1 MNAKRAVAYLRVS
14 TRKQGQSGLGLEAQR
29 EAVSAFLKIGDWPL
43 VAEFVEVESG
53 RKDDRPELEKALAA
67 CRIHKAALIV
77 AKLDRLSRDAYFLLG
92 LARSKVDFICCDMPS
107 ANSLTVGIM
116 AMVAEEEARLVSV
129 RTRDALKAAK
139 ARGVRLGTP
148 ANLTDDAR
156 RMGAVAGVKVR
167 QAVAEQRA
175 ADLAP
180 KIITLRSSGVTSL
193 KGIAAEL
200 NADQVPTARGGQWTA
215 TQVSRLLAQ
224 IDGLAS
230 GNAGV

>member
-1 MNAKRAVAYLRVS
+1 MKPTRAVSYLRVS

-29 EAVSAFLKIGDWPL
+29 ESVAAFLKIGDWPL
-43 VAEFVEVESG
+43 VSEFVEVESG

-139 ARGVRLGTP
+139 ARGVKLGTP
-148 ANLTDDAR
+148 RNLTDDAR
-156 RMGAVAGVKVR
+156 RLGAVEGMKVR
-167 QAVAEQRA
+167 KANASQRA
-175 ADLAP
+175 ADLMP
-180 KIITLRSSGVTSL
+180 KIESLRGSGMTSL
-193 KGIAAEL
+193 KEIASAL
-200 NADQVPTARGGQWTA
+200 NAEQVPTARGGQWTA
-215 TQVSRLLAQ
+215 TQVSRLLGQ
-224 IDGLAS
+224 IESLAA
-230 GNAGV
+230 GKAGV

>member
-1 MNAKRAVAYLRVS
+1 MNSKRAVSYLRVS
-14 TRKQGQSGLGLEAQR
+14 TRKQGVSGLGLEAQR
-29 EAVSAFLKIGDWPL
+29 EAVANFLKIGGWPL

-116 AMVAEEEARLVSV
+116 AMVAEEEARLASV

-139 ARGVRLGTP
+139 ARGIKLGSP

-156 RMGAVAGVKVR
+156 RLGTEAAVRVR
-167 QAVAEQRA
+167 KAIADQRA
-175 ADLAP
+175 TDLTPRIVA
-180 KIITLRSSGVTSL
+180 LRSSGVTSL
-193 KGIAAEL
+193 KAIASAL
-200 NADQVPTARGGQWTA
+200 NTEHVPTARGGQWTA
-215 TQVSRLLAQ
+215 TQVSRLLRQ
-224 IDGLAS
+224 IDREQR
-230 GNAGV
+230 